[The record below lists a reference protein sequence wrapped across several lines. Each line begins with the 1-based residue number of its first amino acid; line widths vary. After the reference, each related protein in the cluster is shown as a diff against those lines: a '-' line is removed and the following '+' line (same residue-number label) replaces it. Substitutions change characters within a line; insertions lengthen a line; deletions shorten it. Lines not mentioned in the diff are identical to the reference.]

1 MIFNNNDEIEFD
13 ISNFLKKKS
22 LESQHAQSRDL
33 EKQSTLIILAKKMVK
48 LQMISSDVSKY

>member
-22 LESQHAQSRDL
+22 LESQQHAQSRDL
-33 EKQSTLIILAKKMVK
+33 EKQSTLIILAK
-48 LQMISSDVSKY
+48 